1 MRLQTTLLSL
11 SVILLTACAAPK
23 PLATPEEIAQA
34 ERTGTLS
41 SLYNQAK
48 SGLVGK
54 DRNRSKDAPLFAQLD
69 SIGRKLAVDL
79 DNRLRGQIDQSR
91 LLNGIAP
98 LNVLTEAR
106 TAAEPM
112 RVWEPSRHDILT
124 RDIARESAI
133 TEKAVREAEARLA
146 ALPEPAQRKQRDV
159 LTELEQLT
167 GDTRY
172 GDRRNTMLSRL
183 RAQYDEAFATDNFET
198 ALRLL
203 DELPPEGNTELT
215 RVDLQTR
222 LFERRFNESLADD
235 RPDEAYRLFLTLAE
249 SPYFND
255 VKERIGPTGT
265 DMANYFV
272 ALGAN
277 AVAAGNMGDAWRWFT
292 QARDVRMRL
301 DGRVEA
307 VPEEKPFVT
316 RMQRGHD
323 NAMKEKLWGVA
334 LGHAYVVQDFDPA
347 FPTLARDIRAAEDE
361 VNRAAIRSARIAAFT
376 SAAGIA
382 DYSGTIATRIT
393 EHLFQQ
399 IPEDLRIIASDS
411 GNAPLSYIV
420 SGSIDEARVETDDK
434 QTRKT
439 TRVVT
444 QKGVM
449 TRNPKYDE
457 WLKLTER
464 DRQRVPQPPAQLP
477 VDRQE
482 DISYTVTQLRKTGHF
497 SVAFRVVDATSGNVV
512 FTDSLTIKREL
523 ADEGNEGVELGQF
536 VLPAR
541 AATLPADIEILS
553 QLTNEASQEIGKRL
567 ATELGSLERR
577 YAEEGR
583 MAGANGNTIEAAERY
598 AAAVAVGRR
607 KQQDVS
613 AYLTE
618 LKRYASATGY
628 AR

>member
-1 MRLQTTLLSL
+1 MRLRHLLL
-11 SVILLTACAAPK
+11 AFSVAALAACSPPK
-23 PLATPEEIAQA
+23 PLVTPEAVAQA

-48 SGLVGK
+48 AGLVGK
-54 DRNRSKDAPLFAQLD
+54 DRNRAKDAPLFAQLD
-69 SIGRKLAVDL
+69 AIGRRLSADL
-79 DNRLRGQIDQSR
+79 DERLRGQIEQSR
-91 LLNGIAP
+91 LLSGIAP
-98 LNVLTEAR
+98 LNVLGEAR

-112 RVWEPSRHDILT
+112 RVWDPSRHDILT

-133 TEKAVREAEARLA
+133 TDKAVHEAGQRLV
-146 ALPEPAQRKQRDV
+146 ALPETAQRKQRGV

-172 GDRRNTMLSRL
+172 GDRRDTMLARL
-183 RAQYDEAFATDNFET
+183 RAQYDEAFATDNFDT
-198 ALRLL
+198 ALKLL
-203 DELPPEGNTELT
+203 DELPPDGNTELT

-292 QARDVRMRL
+292 QARDVRKRL
-301 DGRVEA
+301 DGRIEA

-323 NAMKEKLWGVA
+323 NAKKENLWGVA
-334 LGHAYVVQDFDPA
+334 LGHVYVVQDFDPA
-347 FPTLARDIRAAEDE
+347 FPTLARDIHAAESE
-361 VNRAAIRSARIAAFT
+361 VNRAAIRSARIATFG
-376 SAAGIA
+376 SAGGIA

-399 IPEDLRIIASDS
+399 IPEDLRIIASD
-411 GNAPLSYIV
+411 NTAAPLNYIV
-420 SGSIDEARVETDDK
+420 SGNIDEARVETDDK
-434 QTRKT
+434 QVRKT
-439 TRVVT
+439 MRVVT

-457 WLKLTER
+457 WLKLAER

-477 VDRQE
+477 MDRQE
-482 DISYTVTQLRKTGHF
+482 DISYAVTQLRKVGYF
-497 SVAFRVVDATSGNVV
+497 SVAFRVVDAASGKVV
-512 FTDSLTIKREL
+512 FTDSLTIKREM

-541 AATLPADIEILS
+541 GAALPADIEILS
-553 QLTNEASQEIGKRL
+553 QLTNEASGEIGKRL
-567 ATELGSLERR
+567 AQQLGSLEVR

-583 MAGANGNTIEAAERY
+583 MAGASGNTIEAAERY
-598 AAAVAVGRR
+598 ASAVAVARR
-607 KQQDVS
+607 KQLDAS
-613 AYLTE
+613 AYLVE
-618 LKRYASATGY
+618 LKRYASATGF